1 VIGRS
6 RAVPFL
12 TLVLLACGGTP
23 PMSQTPTADA
33 ARARYAEGPS
43 DNVALAEWL
52 LPEPPDRVLG
62 SLKRAART
70 LPRWDARDDS
80 GQVLWLTRRTRI
92 FRFVDD
98 ITALAEAEGS
108 GTRLLLRSASRVGK
122 SDLGQNA
129 RNLQELRRAFDAA
142 P

>member
-1 VIGRS
+1 
-6 RAVPFL
+6 
-12 TLVLLACGGTP
+12 
-23 PMSQTPTADA
+23 MSQIPTADA

-43 DNVALAEWL
+43 DNVAVAEWL
-52 LPEPPDRVLG
+52 LPEAPDRVLA

-70 LPRWDARDDS
+70 LPRWATQGDAAE
-80 GQVLWLTRRTRI
+80 VLWLTRRTRL

-98 ITALAEAEGS
+98 ITVLAEAEGS

-129 RNLQELRRAFDAA
+129 RNLLELRRAFDAA